1 MAAGPSPQPF
11 YYGGQA
17 LIEGVMIR
25 GRTHYAVAVRRP
37 DGTIFVR
44 SEPLNPFIATSKLGR
59 LPFIRGLFV
68 LYDTLYL
75 GVKALTLSAVV
86 AAGGQAELAA
96 TTVWPVLISSLAI
109 AVAAFFMGPALLA
122 HWLGA
127 LLPDPVAV
135 NLAEG
140 LVRLGLLI
148 GYVAAVGRLP
158 EIRRV
163 FGYHGAEHQAVHA
176 FEAGAPLRPE
186 SASRFPTAHPRCG
199 TVLLLTVMVVAV
211 FVFAWLGDPPL
222 IGRLA
227 SRVVLIPVIAA
238 VAYEL
243 IRLGAAHPENPVVRA
258 LIVSPGLWLQRL
270 TTRPPAPDQVEVAL
284 TALQAVLRADGVPER
299 A

>member
-1 MAAGPSPQPF
+1 MAPEPSARPF

-37 DGTIFVR
+37 DGTIFVHA
-44 SEPLNPFIATSKLGR
+44 EPLNSFIATSKLAR
-59 LPFIRGLFV
+59 LPFIRGVFV

-75 GVKALTLSAVV
+75 GIKALTLSAAV
-86 AAGGQAELAA
+86 AAGEQAELAS
-96 TTVWPVLISSLAI
+96 TMVWPVLISSVAI

-140 LVRLGLLI
+140 LLRLGLLI
-148 GYVAAVGRLP
+148 GYIAAVGRLP

-163 FGYHGAEHQAVHA
+163 FAYHGAEHQAVHA

-186 SASRFPTAHPRCG
+186 AASRFPTAHPRCG
-199 TVLLLTVMVVAV
+199 TAFLLTVMVIAV
-211 FVFAWLGDPPL
+211 FAFAWLGDPPL
-222 IGRLA
+222 LGRLA

-238 VAYEL
+238 VAYEV
-243 IRLGAAHPENPVVRA
+243 IRFGAAHFGNPVVRA
-258 LIVSPGLWLQRL
+258 VIVSPGLWLQRL
-270 TTRPPAPDQVEVAL
+270 TTRQPGPDQVEVAL
-284 TALQAVLRADGVPER
+284 AALKAALKADGVP
-299 A
+299 APT